1 MFELRAQLV
10 WAWFKGI
17 SYSFVVKSEV
27 DIDEL
32 EIKSGEEIKI
42 KFFDREN
49 TSGDFKDILVN
60 RNLKITIP
68 PKYSIVFD
76 NNNKKLKQFNAVK
89 VKCGF

>member
-1 MFELRAQLV
+1 MFNLKAQLV
-10 WAWFKGI
+10 WAWFKGN

-32 EIKSGEEIKI
+32 EIQAEEEIKI

-49 TSGDFKDILVN
+49 TVGDFKDILIK
-60 RNLKITIP
+60 RNLHFTIP

-76 NNNKKLKQFNAVK
+76 NNNKKLKQFTAVK
-89 VKCGF
+89 VKCVF